1 MDARIAELIERLE
14 QGKFVTADT
23 LSDQLGVSKR
33 TVRTYIARANDEL
46 ASVAHINSD
55 RRRGYCLIVANAQR
69 LTEMMHAAYS
79 LEIPATA
86 SGRVRYLMIDL
97 LNRGDWVTL
106 DSLAQVLCVS
116 RTTASDA
123 LQEVDKRFAA
133 YGIEL
138 QRKPY
143 HGLRVKGTERSIRL
157 CLAAL
162 ALEKSG
168 IGAVSAEM
176 VDAVAACVQEA
187 SATTE
192 LRVSAVAFQNL
203 IVHIAVAISR
213 IRNGCY
219 VPMESDQLDALQS
232 TDAFAGA
239 HEIAQ
244 NINNRFEITLPD
256 EEVAYIAIH
265 LAGRQTMLPLDRGVD
280 DEPENLVISEEVWN
294 VVGEMLD
301 CIWEV
306 FRFDFRH
313 DLELRMNLARH
324 LVPLAVRLQYK
335 MHMDNP
341 LLPDIKNRFPLAF
354 SMAREVAGVLAEHY
368 GSMPSE
374 EEIGY
379 IALAFALA
387 LDRQQNGV
395 PKKNILIVCASGAGS
410 ARLLEHEYR
419 EEFGAH
425 LERIETCDALSIDE
439 VDFRHIDYVFTTVPL
454 PHALPVPTYEV
465 TYFLDAQGA
474 SDVRGVLAAP
484 MGFDEGL
491 RYFDRRLFFPSL
503 QASSKREALDALIDC
518 FIELEH
524 VDDDFRDLVWRR
536 EEAAPTSFGNRVAM
550 PHPMRAVGERTVVAV
565 AVLEKPVAWN
575 NDEVNVVV
583 LVSIARDRSEDLGAF
598 YNILGHLLGSE
609 RAVSALIANPSF
621 DVLAQEIQRLND

>member
-1 MDARIAELIERLE
+1 MDARIAELIEYLS
-14 QGKFVTADT
+14 QGSYVTADN
-23 LSDQLGVSKR
+23 LSAQLGVSKR
-33 TVRTYIARANDEL
+33 TVRTYIVRANDEL
-46 ASVAHINSD
+46 AAIAHIDSD
-55 RRRGYCLIVANAQR
+55 RRRGYRLVVADAQR
-69 LTEMMHAAYS
+69 FAEMASAAHS
-79 LEIPATA
+79 PEIPSTA

-97 LNRGDWVTL
+97 LNRSDWVTL
-106 DSLAQVLCVS
+106 DSLAQILCVS
-116 RTTASDA
+116 RTTVSDA
-123 LQEVDKRFAA
+123 LQEVDRRFAA

-143 HGLRVKGTERSIRL
+143 HGLRARGSERSIRL

-168 IGAVSAEM
+168 FGAVSAEM

-187 SATTE
+187 PAKTG

-219 VPMESDQLDALQS
+219 VPMESAQLVALRDS
-232 TDAFAGA
+232 EAFATA
-239 HEIAQ
+239 SAIAQ
-244 NINNRFEITLPD
+244 SINARFHVDLPEEEI
-256 EEVAYIAIH
+256 AYIAIH
-265 LAGRQTMLPLDRGVD
+265 LAGRQVILPPENGAD
-280 DEPENLVISEEVWN
+280 DEPENLVISDEVWN
-294 VVGEMLD
+294 VVGEMLA
-301 CIWEV
+301 CVWEV

-324 LVPLAVRLQYK
+324 LVPLAVRLRYR
-335 MHMDNP
+335 MRMDNP

-368 GSMPSE
+368 GNMPSD

-387 LDRQQNGV
+387 LDRQQNGI

-419 EEFGAH
+419 EEFGAY
-425 LERIETCDALSIDE
+425 LDRIETCDALSIDE
-439 VDFRHIDYVFTTVPL
+439 VDLRHIDYVFTTVPL
-454 PHALPVPTYEV
+454 SHALPVPTYEV

-474 SDVRGVLAAP
+474 SDVRDVLSAP
-484 MGFDEGL
+484 MGISEGL
-491 RYFDRRLFFPSL
+491 RYFDRRLFFPAL
-503 QASSKREALDALIDC
+503 HAATKREALDALIDR
-518 FIELEH
+518 FVESES
-524 VDDDFRDLVWRR
+524 VDADFRDLVWQR
-536 EEAAPTSFGNRVAM
+536 EAAAPTCFGNRVAM
-550 PHPMRAVGERTVVAV
+550 PHPIRAVGERTVVAV
-565 AVLEKPVAWN
+565 AVLEEFVEWGEG
-575 NDEVNVVV
+575 EVGVIV

-609 RAVSALIANPSF
+609 KAISALIANPSF
-621 DVLAQEIQRLND
+621 DVLAQEIQQLHD